1 MRKKRTTGRIV
12 CPCCKAEKGEKGLA
26 RAIAGLHQVN
36 GLLIQVKDPS
46 QDAKAP
52 LLRLASFDR
61 WACDDCLQSGRA
73 IPGNPGQQR
82 KEHAMA
88 HDPEYLAFR
97 NLSKK
102 ACLDCGQ
109 SFVFTKEEQLFY
121 YQTLGHSRSARAVRC
136 LDCRRGRRE
145 EHRPARELGEM
156 LENGE
161 LRSEAY
167 RDRVIENY
175 RLLGREDKAR
185 YFEKRRPE
193 VD

>member
-1 MRKKRTTGRIV
+1 MHKKKKSSRII
-12 CPCCKAEKGEKGLA
+12 CPCCKIEKGKGGLS
-26 RAIAGLHQVN
+26 RASTGLSQVN
-36 GLLIQVKDPS
+36 GLLIQVTDQT
-46 QDAKAP
+46 QDTNDP
-52 LLRLASFDR
+52 LLRLVSFDR

-73 IPGNPGQQR
+73 IPGNPSQQR
-82 KEHAMA
+82 QEHPMA

-97 NLSKK
+97 DVNKK
-102 ACLDCGQ
+102 ACQDCNQ
-109 SFVFTKEEQLFY
+109 AFVFTKEEQLFY
-121 YQTLGHSRSARAVRC
+121 YQTLGHSRSARAIRC
-136 LDCRRGRRE
+136 LACRRARRE

-167 RDRVIENY
+167 RDQVIENY